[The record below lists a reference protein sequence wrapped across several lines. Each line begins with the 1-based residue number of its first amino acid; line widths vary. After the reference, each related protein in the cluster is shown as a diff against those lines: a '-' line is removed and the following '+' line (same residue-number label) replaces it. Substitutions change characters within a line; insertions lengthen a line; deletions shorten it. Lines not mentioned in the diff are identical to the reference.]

1 MRSFVCAFPE
11 QRKDAFTR
19 QSLNLIA
26 GRLVL
31 GDPDGEKWTPLSLL
45 FKPHHNALTGN
56 YDVNVLIAALEGE
69 GKRVAWHDHR
79 SGAAAIGLEGSGG
92 GLMGLVLNVPVRRYA
107 GLWRSRHWVA
117 VREVGGVWYNLD
129 SDLDVPRAFRNVEEV
144 REFLDHVMAN
154 GGEVLLVLNDDPMSE
169 GSLVGSRCKELI
181 HTEVEL

>member
-1 MRSFVCAFPE
+1 MSREEPGVYHEQQRLQFCLLHSLNNLF

-19 QSLNLIA
+19 ESLDLIA
-26 GRLVL
+26 DRLVL
-31 GDPDGEKWTPLSLL
+31 DDPDKQRWTPLSLL

-79 SGAAAIGLEGSGG
+79 GGAAAIGLEDPDGK
-92 GLMGLVLNVPVRRYA
+92 LMGLVLNVPVRRYA

-117 VREVGGVWYNLD
+117 VRKVEGVWYNLD
-129 SDLDVPRAFRNVEEV
+129 SDLDGPFAFQRLEEV

-154 GGEVLLVLNDDPMSE
+154 GGEVLLVLNDD
-169 GSLVGSRCKELI
+169 
-181 HTEVEL
+181 H